1 MRNVSPGNGGAASR
15 IRQRGLTLIGFLLAA
30 VVVGAVLLLALRTIP
45 SVVEYRA
52 IVGAVNKITSDRIES
67 PREVQRAF
75 DRFAAVDD
83 ITSIAGK
90 DLLVQRE
97 PDGTMSVSFAY
108 EKRISLYGPV
118 SLVIEYEGGKRAP

>member
-1 MRNVSPGNGGAASR
+1 MRSASPGKAGTTRR
-15 IRQRGLTLIGFLLAA
+15 IRQSGLTLIGLLLAVA
-30 VVVGAVLLLALRTIP
+30 VVGAILLVALRTIP

-52 IVGAVNKITSDRIES
+52 IVGAVNKIANDRIES
-67 PREVQRAF
+67 PREIQRSF

-90 DLLVQRE
+90 DLLVQRQ
-97 PDGTMSVSFAY
+97 PDGSMSVSFAY

-118 SLVIEYEGGKRAP
+118 SLLIEYEGGKRVP

>member
-1 MRNVSPGNGGAASR
+1 MRNVFPANATTANRS
-15 IRQRGLTLIGFLLAA
+15 RQRGLTLIGFVLGA
-30 VVVGAVLLLALRTIP
+30 VVVGAVLLVALRTVP

-52 IVGAVNKITSDRIES
+52 VVSAINKIASNRIES

-97 PDGTMSVSFAY
+97 PDGSMTVSFAY

-118 SLVIEYEGGKRAP
+118 SLVIEYEGDKRIP